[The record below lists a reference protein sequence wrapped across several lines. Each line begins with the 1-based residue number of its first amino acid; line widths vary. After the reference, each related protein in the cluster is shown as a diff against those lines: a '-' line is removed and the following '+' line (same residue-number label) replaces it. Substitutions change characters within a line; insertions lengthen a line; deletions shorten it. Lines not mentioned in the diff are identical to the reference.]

1 MKKLNIPL
9 IPIITGSAALI
20 ALIAVVVILTNAGGG
35 AGLYI
40 TEATGTV
47 SITSSEKGSYNGA
60 SGDVLSQGDII
71 TVGENSSCK
80 LVYKSKHN
88 SDNNYIVAGE
98 NTQLVVKD
106 KLNGKTN
113 GEIYLNRG
121 SLICNLAEKD
131 KALLSVR
138 TANSMVYPDES
149 VSKIAYST
157 DGFEAF
163 TNIYTF
169 MGNSKIQLYD
179 VQGNA
184 VNDMELLIEKRTG
197 QVATQELGPIFS
209 YLNVEFSLGE
219 LSAFDLKQLL
229 TIAAL
234 VDNFPYS
241 VEEIKAFYDAA
252 AGDASV
258 DTLPTETEP
267 AVTEVPEVTEPE
279 ITETTTSPIVIEPPS
294 QTTRAP
300 VTTTAPP
307 QTTVQQQTTTSQHTA
322 TLPSDT
328 DRTVTVI
335 IVVDGDET
343 IQEVPYGGDA
353 EMPSVPD
360 IPGKRFV
367 GWDKSYMNI
376 TEDTTITAVF
386 EDDNVVK
393 IYHTVTIC
401 IADRTTTVQVEDGKD
416 VPLPAV
422 VNIEGYTFKG
432 WDKDYRNVKAD
443 MTISAIL
450 EKENSAT
457 VKVTFMIYGMPYE
470 QVIEFGGTAVP
481 PFTPTTDMNG
491 NPFIGWD
498 KGLANITA
506 DTIINAVFG
515 ASTYTVTFV
524 IDGTPYPVTVQAGND
539 AIPPSVPTFD
549 SMGRRFIGWDGNY
562 YAVSSDMTINA
573 IYQ

>member
-149 VSKIAYST
+149 VSKIDYST

-322 TLPSDT
+322 TSPSDT

-443 MTISAIL
+443 MTINAIL

-524 IDGTPYPVTVQAGND
+524 IDGTPYPVTVQAGNN

-562 YAVSSDMTINA
+562 FAVSSDMTINA